1 MKAMNEVK
9 IMKNIDSQYI
19 VKYKQSFIEKEKLY
33 ICMEYCCGG
42 DLAQFL
48 KAQMGKPVAE
58 DTVWRFALQIMLGLR
73 DLHRKKILHRDIK
86 SMNVFLN

>member
-1 MKAMNEVK
+1 MQAMNEVK

-33 ICMEYCCGG
+33 ICMEYCSGG

-48 KAQMGKPVAE
+48 KAQMGKPVA
-58 DTVWRFALQIMLGLR
+58 
-73 DLHRKKILHRDIK
+73 
-86 SMNVFLN
+86 

>member
-1 MKAMNEVK
+1 MGIIISMKAMNEVK

-19 VKYKQSFIEKEKLY
+19 VKYKQSY
-33 ICMEYCCGG
+33 ICMEYCSGG